1 MTVAEVSRN
10 LHKIVRFVNPRAY
23 IDNTYLLSDLRV
35 DGADGKIKYRCVLT
49 DLCIN
54 NSVLVCR
61 PEDLREI
68 ETG

>member
-10 LHKIVRFVNPRAY
+10 LHKIVRFVNPRTY
-23 IDNTYLLSDLRV
+23 IDNAYLLSDLRV
-35 DGADGKIKYRCVLT
+35 DRTDGKIRYCCVLT

-54 NSVLVCR
+54 NSMLVCR

>member
-1 MTVAEVSRN
+1 MTITEVSRN
-10 LHKIVRFVNPRAY
+10 LHKIVRFVNPRTY
-23 IDNTYLLSDLRV
+23 IDNAYLLSDLRV
-35 DGADGKIKYRCVLT
+35 DRTDGKIRYHCVLT

-54 NSVLVCR
+54 NSMLVCR

>member
-1 MTVAEVSRN
+1 LTVTEVSRN
-10 LHKIVRFVNPRAY
+10 LHKIVRFVNSRTY
-23 IDNTYLLSDLRV
+23 IDNTYLLSDLRI
-35 DGADGKIKYRCVLT
+35 DGTDGKIRYRCVLT